1 MGQNRLPFLDGDL
14 APSFR
19 RRIVTIEPGC
29 WRPYAAAE
37 WRDTLVVVRSGEV
50 ELETCDGQR
59 WRFRCGAVLCLA
71 GMSLKGL
78 WNPGTID
85 TLLLAVW
92 RRQGEGGMRAS

>member
-14 APSFR
+14 APPFR
-19 RRIVTIEPGC
+19 RRTLTIEPGC
-29 WRPYAAAE
+29 RRTYAAAE

-71 GMSLKGL
+71 GMSLRAL
-78 WNPGTID
+78 WNPGAVD
-85 TLLLAVW
+85 TLLVAVS
-92 RRQGEGGMRAS
+92 RRHR